1 MSLESLGINLR
12 IKLVLA
18 TSWVVENTAKLFGYP
33 KTSSGMP
40 IGNDPNGFNNLP
52 MHDPRVPPA
61 PDPNSIFEAI
71 FGNVPKSS
79 AIEKFYYESPRDG
92 YYNFYIEHY
101 RNVIF
106 LPDWVSKWIQLI
118 FDIGAD
124 TSGLEII
131 RDTLF
136 SLIVYFMFFLQ
147 FRMMLYYFI
156 TINPYTRPWIY
167 LISLTDW
174 IYDLLFHLGITKRAT
189 FFGFPLLSIL
199 VNGAVGVLA
208 DALNH
213 LVFTMPYLPSEG
225 VTGQI
230 LINGTPKDIIMFRY
244 LPQLWW
250 TNPIPDKLREFWHF
264 ERPEIQQF
272 MHKNYKMMDSD
283 LLPIRVL
290 RSIYEQQRSHSE
302 AVGLRLFTDYPEK
315 VSAFVNSTFYDSQNW
330 SHELSHYL
338 LDKPEMFIS
347 SVVDHMGNII

>member
-18 TSWVVENTAKLFGYP
+18 TSWLVENTAKLFGYP
-33 KTSSGMP
+33 KTSTGMP

-52 MHDPRVPPA
+52 IHEPRVPPA
-61 PDPNSIFEAI
+61 PDPNSIFEAV

-79 AIEKFYYESPRDG
+79 AIEKFYYESPQDG
-92 YYNFYIEHY
+92 YFNFYIEHY
-101 RNVIF
+101 RNVLF
-106 LPDWVSKWIQLI
+106 LPDWLSQSIQLS
-118 FDIGAD
+118 FGIGAD
-124 TSGLEII
+124 TTGLEIV

-213 LVFTMPYLPSEG
+213 LVFTMPFLPSEG
-225 VTGQI
+225 TAGQI
-230 LINGTPKDIIMFRY
+230 LVNGTPKDVIMFRY
-244 LPQLWW
+244 LPQLWY
-250 TNPIPDKLREFWHF
+250 TNPIPDIVRNFWYYD
-264 ERPEIQQF
+264 RPEIYQF
-272 MHKNYKMMDSD
+272 MIKNYGSLKTGNEF
-283 LLPIRVL
+283 LPMRA
-290 RSIYEQQRSHSE
+290 IYEQTRT
-302 AVGLRLFTDYPEK
+302 GTLKLFTCDLDNLSSSCINTCSEP
-315 VSAFVNSTFYDSQNW
+315 QNW
-330 SHELSHYL
+330 SHEFTNSLI
-338 LDKPEMFIS
+338 DKSEMIINS
-347 SVVDHMGNII
+347 ICDHIGHIL

>member
-18 TSWVVENTAKLFGYP
+18 TSWLVENIAKLFGYP
-33 KTSSGMP
+33 KTSTGMP

-52 MHDPRVPPA
+52 IHEPRVPPA
-61 PDPNSIFEAI
+61 PDPNSIFEAV

-79 AIEKFYYESPRDG
+79 AIEKFYYESPQDG
-92 YYNFYIEHY
+92 YFNFYIEHY

-106 LPDWVSKWIQLI
+106 LPDWFSKWIQLI
-118 FDIGAD
+118 FDIGVD
-124 TSGLEII
+124 TTGLEIV

-189 FFGFPLLSIL
+189 FAGFPLLSIL

-213 LVFTMPYLPSEG
+213 LVFTMPFLPSEG
-225 VTGQI
+225 TAGQI
-230 LINGTPKDIIMFRY
+230 LVNGTPKDVIMFRY
-244 LPQLWW
+244 LPQLWY
-250 TNPIPDKLREFWHF
+250 TNDIPNKVRDFWYF
-264 ERPEIQQF
+264 ERPEIYQF
-272 MHKNYKMMDSD
+272 MDKNYGHIEH
-283 LLPIRVL
+283 LEFLPIRAL
-290 RSIYEQQRSHSE
+290 KLMYEQQRSDQI
-302 AVGLRLFTDYPEK
+302 GLRLFTDYPEK

-330 SHELSHYL
+330 SQELTHYL
-338 LDKPEMFIS
+338 VDKPEMFIGS
-347 SVVDHMGNII
+347 MVNHMGHIL

>member
-18 TSWVVENTAKLFGYP
+18 TSWLVENTAKLFGYP
-33 KTSSGMP
+33 KTSTGMP

-52 MHDPRVPPA
+52 IHEPRVPPA
-61 PDPNSIFEAI
+61 PDPNSIFEAV

-79 AIEKFYYESPRDG
+79 AIEKFYYESPQDG
-92 YYNFYIEHY
+92 YFNFYIEHY

-106 LPDWVSKWIQLI
+106 LPDWLSRSIQLI
-118 FDIGAD
+118 FGIGVD
-124 TSGLEII
+124 TTGLEIV

-213 LVFTMPYLPSEG
+213 LVFTMPFLPSEG
-225 VTGQI
+225 TAGQI
-230 LINGTPKDIIMFRY
+230 LVNGTPKDVIMFRY
-244 LPQLWW
+244 LPQLWY
-250 TNPIPDKLREFWHF
+250 TNPIPDIVRNFWYYD
-264 ERPEIQQF
+264 RPEIYQF
-272 MHKNYKMMDSD
+272 MIKNYGSLKTGNEF
-283 LLPIRVL
+283 LPMRA
-290 RSIYEQQRSHSE
+290 IYEQTRT
-302 AVGLRLFTDYPEK
+302 GTLKLFTSDLENL
-315 VSAFVNSTFYDSQNW
+315 SSLGITTCYDPQNW
-330 SHELSHYL
+330 SHELTNSL
-338 LDKPEMFIS
+338 IDKSEMVINS
-347 SVVDHMGNII
+347 ICDHMVHIL

>member
-18 TSWVVENTAKLFGYP
+18 TSWLVENTAKLFGYP
-33 KTSSGMP
+33 KTSTGMP

-52 MHDPRVPPA
+52 IHEPRVPPA
-61 PDPNSIFEAI
+61 PDPNSIFEAV

-79 AIEKFYYESPRDG
+79 AIEKFYYESPQDG
-92 YYNFYIEHY
+92 YFNFYIEHY

-106 LPDWVSKWIQLI
+106 LPDWLSRSIQLI
-118 FDIGAD
+118 FGIGVD
-124 TSGLEII
+124 TTGLEIV

-213 LVFTMPYLPSEG
+213 LVFTMPFLPSEG
-225 VTGQI
+225 TAGQI
-230 LINGTPKDIIMFRY
+230 LVNGTPKDVIMFRY
-244 LPQLWW
+244 LPQLWY
-250 TNPIPDKLREFWHF
+250 TNPIPDIVRNFWYYD
-264 ERPEIQQF
+264 RPEIYQF
-272 MHKNYKMMDSD
+272 MIKNYGSLKTGNEF
-283 LLPIRVL
+283 LPMRA
-290 RSIYEQQRSHSE
+290 IYEQTRTQT
-302 AVGLRLFTDYPEK
+302 LKLFTCDFENLRSSCINTCSEP
-315 VSAFVNSTFYDSQNW
+315 QNW
-330 SHELSHYL
+330 SHELTNSL
-338 LDKPEMFIS
+338 IDKSEMVINS
-347 SVVDHMGNII
+347 ICDHMVHIL

>member
-18 TSWVVENTAKLFGYP
+18 TSWLVENTAKLFGYP
-33 KTSSGMP
+33 KTSTGMP

-52 MHDPRVPPA
+52 IHEPRVPPA
-61 PDPNSIFEAI
+61 PDPNSIFEAV

-79 AIEKFYYESPRDG
+79 AIEKFYYESPQDG
-92 YYNFYIEHY
+92 YFNFYIEHY
-101 RNVIF
+101 RNVLF
-106 LPDWVSKWIQLI
+106 LPDWLSQSIQLS
-118 FDIGAD
+118 FGIGAD
-124 TSGLEII
+124 TTGLEIV

-213 LVFTMPYLPSEG
+213 LVFTMPFLPSEG
-225 VTGQI
+225 TAGQI
-230 LINGTPKDIIMFRY
+230 LVNGTPKDVIMFRY
-244 LPQLWW
+244 LPQLWY
-250 TNPIPDKLREFWHF
+250 THSIPDTVRNFWYF
-264 ERPEIQQF
+264 ERPEIYQF
-272 MHKNYKMMDSD
+272 MIKNYGFLKTDNAF
-283 LLPIRVL
+283 LPMRV
-290 RSIYEQQRSHSE
+290 IYEQTRKNE
-302 AVGLRLFTDYPEK
+302 LKLFTCNPETITHL
-315 VSAFVNSTFYDSQNW
+315 SHTTFYDSQNW
-330 SHELSHYL
+330 SHELTHYL
-338 LDKPEMFIS
+338 ADKPEMFINL
-347 SVVDHMGNII
+347 VFDQVGQIL